1 MTSVI
6 VNDIVVSKAN
16 VINNAVKKVEYPF
29 PNFKADNFYPLLL
42 KS

>member
-16 VINNAVKKVEYPF
+16 VINNAVKKVEYLF
-29 PNFKADNFYPLLL
+29 PNFKADNLYPHLL